1 MKRNPFRNRASHV
14 KEPRRGMLAMLILLT
29 LFGLTLATQP
39 GFAGG
44 KPKAKAPVDSL
55 MAEALDIQQTV
66 QGLRDW
72 TNQISRKKAFKGLV
86 STGSIRGLY
95 KQFEYKLKGKEVA
108 WVIARKDV
116 NRNLTTEAHFI
127 EHNGSRS
134 SGLKDLETTVRC
146 YVQEAIAEFAR
157 AAPEGS
163 MVLCIGKI
171 VDIEFF
177 QNFISLG
184 IEARSVSIG
193 SDEIEAWVG
202 TQAKRTQ

>member
-1 MKRNPFRNRASHV
+1 M
-14 KEPRRGMLAMLILLT
+14 KEPRGGMLAMLILLV
-29 LFGLTLATQP
+29 LFGLAFGTQP

-55 MAEALDIQQTV
+55 MVEALDIQETV

-72 TNQISRKKAFKGLV
+72 AQQISRKKAFKGLV

-95 KQFEYKLKGKEVA
+95 KQFEKKLQGKEVA

-116 NRNLTTEAHFI
+116 SRNLTTQAYFI

-157 AAPEGS
+157 AAPAGS

-171 VDIEFF
+171 IDIEFF
-177 QNFISLG
+177 QNFISIG
-184 IEARSVSIG
+184 IEARSVPIG

>member
-1 MKRNPFRNRASHV
+1 MMRNPFRKFVPLV
-14 KEPRRGMLAMLILLT
+14 KKLRGGMLAMAIV
-29 LFGLTLATQP
+29 LAAFSTQP

-44 KPKAKAPVDSL
+44 KPKAKAPVDTL
-55 MAEALDIQQTV
+55 MVDALHIQETV

-72 TNQISRKKAFKGLV
+72 AHQISRKKAFKGLV
-86 STGSIRGLY
+86 SAGSLRGLY
-95 KQFEYKLKGKEVA
+95 KQFETKLRGKKVA

-116 NRNLTTEAHFI
+116 NRNLTTQAHFI

-157 AAPEGS
+157 AAPAGS

-177 QNFISLG
+177 QNFISIG

-193 SDEIEAWVG
+193 ADEIDAWVG
-202 TQAKRTQ
+202 AQAKRAQ